1 MKALDFPLLADEN
14 VHPEVI
20 SFLRGR
26 ELDIESIAEQ
36 GKFGLSDDE
45 VLKQATASDRVVLT
59 HDSDFGGLALMGA
72 KFIGVIYL
80 RPGHIRANFTIETLE
95 AIRDK
100 APDVTPP
107 LFWWLKDWAIRS
119 GSGSGKCNLLQVDGG
134 KRVEKAEVSCQGIC
148 Q

>member
-1 MKALDFPLLADEN
+1 MKALDFPILADEN

-20 SFLRGR
+20 SFLRGL
-26 ELDIESIAEQ
+26 ELDIESIAER

-45 VLKQATASDRVVLT
+45 VLKRATDSDRVVLT

-107 LFWWLKDWAIRS
+107 FILVAERVGDTVKIRVR
-119 GSGSGKCNLLQVDGG
+119 QM
-134 KRVEKAEVSCQGIC
+134 
-148 Q
+148 

>member
-20 SFLRGR
+20 SFLRGIQ
-26 ELDIESIAEQ
+26 LDISSIAEQ

-45 VLKQATASDRVVLT
+45 VLKLATDSERVVLT

-72 KFIGVIYL
+72 KFVGIIYL
-80 RPGHIRANFTIETLE
+80 RPGHIRADFTIKTLE
-95 AIRDK
+95 AIRDN

-107 LFWWLKDWAIRS
+107 FILVAERTGDTVKIRVR
-119 GSGSGKCNLLQVDGG
+119 QM
-134 KRVEKAEVSCQGIC
+134 
-148 Q
+148 